1 MHDSSKYLE
10 CSSSWLREKNRLSFT
25 KQFVAFYNKRIRYSN
40 NLRKIKALFSLLKA
54 ILSCISSHDRTC
66 WYRNFSHASANFRM
80 FCKQSAAA
88 SWTVSSSEPIR
99 RSRWPTTPFWC
110 MATQFHG
117 SLLSWNRARVVVW
130 WTRTSSDARY
140 PTKGATAP
148 CLPKDARLLP
158 HSQQLPENNVVPF
171 YKRTILLWYKNRN
184 TRCEGRYYNIFEG
197 LLYNADVAKTRP
209 SLREVKRTP

>member
-1 MHDSSKYLE
+1 MLLSFKQNFEAIENAWFKYLE
-10 CSSSWLREKNRLSFT
+10 CSSSLIARKKAGSPLQSNLLHFITS
-25 KQFVAFYNKRIRYSN
+25 ILDSN
-40 NLRKIKALFSLLKA
+40 NLRKIKGFIQS
-54 ILSCISSHDRTC
+54 IESNVLSCIFIESHDRTC

-88 SWTVSSSEPIR
+88 SWTVSSSEPMR

-110 MATQFHG
+110 IATQFHG

-148 CLPKDARLLP
+148 CLPNDARLLP
-158 HSQQLPENNVVPF
+158 HSQQLPENHVPF
-171 YKRTILLWYKNRN
+171 YKRPILLLVL
-184 TRCEGRYYNIFEG
+184 E
-197 LLYNADVAKTRP
+197 
-209 SLREVKRTP
+209 